1 MNYESIKQNDS
12 LESGVDTTA
21 SLTSHEIHEHAPPP
35 KTIGNIGSFSL
46 VTNNIC
52 GPAMMSLPTIFR
64 SAGII
69 PTTICI
75 LCVWLW
81 STLCG
86 LFLSE
91 SFQKVKG
98 NVKFDKNMNFAS
110 AFKHLAGP
118 AWYVLVRNLVIL
130 SCMANAVAAI
140 VETAQT
146 LDGFLASFI
155 LGKTWAL
162 QVYPFKVSIC
172 LFSLIIRITLLLLWW

>member
-12 LESGVDTTA
+12 LESGVDTTSSSPTQGGISEVHA
-21 SLTSHEIHEHAPPP
+21 EHVPPP

-75 LCVWLW
+75 LCVWIW

-91 SFQKVKG
+91 SLQKIEG
-98 NVKFDKNMNFAS
+98 NLKFDKNMNFAS
-110 AFKHLAGP
+110 AFRHLAGP
-118 AWYVLVRNLVIL
+118 AWYALVRNLVIL

-146 LDGFLASFI
+146 IDGFLASFI

-162 QVYPFKVSIC
+162 QVYPLQVSAVVS
-172 LFSLIIRITLLLLWW
+172 FP